1 MKIQTKIIV
10 MLIPLVLIPLLFLG
24 YTAYLRM
31 NLIVKNSTDIQVQTL
46 VYETRRY
53 IQLQLETAKA
63 NVKLFSNSRLLYR
76 YTQTEDAE
84 ERYSLVQ
91 PALLRQL
98 KTYQESYPVYYDMWI
113 CMSDGVEDVRSLSTM
128 KILSIPK
135 QIRQD
140 FIAAFQKSDSKM
152 FLKYYQI
159 PHPNEKKDK
168 KTSLII
174 GNKIINKVKNQ
185 ASGYFVTA
193 MDLSFIDQQIN
204 THKIGQNGYLIIA
217 NHEKDILFYPH
228 TLSQLEGLPQQ
239 MFNKEAPYGQMISGN
254 WSNTRY
260 LFKKDPITDNLYI
273 ISMIPER
280 DLTSASRSMTWIV
293 ALVTMAAITLT
304 FGVVFWIIRMV
315 VIKPIHQLNQAIDVV
330 GEGKYH
336 VTIDIQSSDEI
347 GSLAGAFN
355 HMLETIR
362 ERDEKLAE
370 SALEAKD
377 ARVAA
382 ESANIAKSEFLANM
396 SHELRT
402 PLNHIIGFTELIL
415 HKSFGDL
422 TENQED
428 YLTDVLDSSKHL
440 LSLINDI
447 LDLSRVESGHT
458 SLEVTLFSLP
468 DLIESSLRIIREKA
482 RKRNIQLT
490 FSVENI
496 SDSTVGDMR
505 KYKQILYNLL
515 ANAVKFTPEGGSVHL
530 TAEKISSQELKTEL
544 NTHPQFKSFDFE
556 FRDEWLLISVADS
569 GIGISP
575 IDLERIFEPFEQ
587 VDGSLNRQYQ
597 GTGLGL
603 ALSRKLVNLSYGRI
617 WAESGGLNEGTTIRF
632 IIPEHIDPVAKE

>member
-1 MKIQTKIIV
+1 

-31 NLIVKNSTDIQVQTL
+31 NLIVRNSTDVQVQTL

-63 NVKLFSNSRLLYR
+63 NVNLFSNSRLLQKYV
-76 YTQTEDAE
+76 QTSDIE

-98 KTYQESYPVYYDMWI
+98 KTYQESYPVYYDMWV
-113 CMSDGVEDVRSLSTM
+113 CMADGTEDLRSLS
-128 KILSIPK
+128 KKNGLLIPEK
-135 QIRQD
+135 TRNN
-140 FIAAFQKSDSKM
+140 FMNLFKNSSLNM
-152 FLKYYQI
+152 LLKYYIITNPQENKNI
-159 PHPNEKKDK
+159 
-168 KTSLII
+168 TSLII
-174 GNKIINKVKNQ
+174 GNKIIDTNDQVT
-185 ASGYFVTA
+185 GYFMTA

-204 THKIGQNGYLIIA
+204 TQKIGQNGYLIIA
-217 NHEKDILFYPH
+217 NNEKEILFSPG
-228 TLSQLEGLPQQ
+228 TLKISDHLPQNL
-239 MFNKEAPYGQMISGN
+239 FHKNTPFGQMISGN
-254 WSNTRY
+254 WSNTAY
-260 LFKKDPITDNLYI
+260 LFKKDLIADNLFL
-273 ISMIPER
+273 ISMIPSH
-280 DLTSASRSMTWIV
+280 DLTSASRSMAWMV
-293 ALVTMAAITLT
+293 ALVTVAAITLT
-304 FGVVFWIIRMV
+304 FGVVFWIIRMF
-315 VIKPIHQLNQAIDVV
+315 VIKPIHQFNKAIDVV

-336 VTIDIQSSDEI
+336 VNIDIQSSDEI
-347 GSLAGAFN
+347 GTLAAAFN

-370 SALEAKD
+370 SALEAKE

-415 HKSFGDL
+415 HKSFGEL

-428 YLTDVLDSSKHL
+428 YLTDVLESSKHL

-447 LDLSRVESGHT
+447 LDLSRVESGRS
-458 SLEVTLFSLP
+458 SLDITIFSLP
-468 DLIESSLRIIREKA
+468 ELIESSLKIIREKA

-496 SDSTVGDMR
+496 ADETVGDMR

-515 ANAVKFTPEGGSVHL
+515 ANAVKFTNEGGRVQL
-530 TAEKISSQELKTEL
+530 TAEKISSLELKTGL
-544 NTHPQFKSFDFE
+544 KNHPQFKSFDVMVRE
-556 FRDEWLLISVADS
+556 NWILISVSDT
-569 GIGISP
+569 GIGIP
-575 IDLERIFEPFEQ
+575 PVDLERIFEPFEQ
-587 VDGSLNRQYQ
+587 GDGSLNRQYE

-603 ALSRKLVNLSYGRI
+603 SLSRKLVNLCGGRI
-617 WAESGGLNEGTTIRF
+617 WAESSGLNEGSTIRF
-632 IIPEHIDPVAKE
+632 IIPEQGDYNK